1 MASLRISLA
10 VIGPA
15 AYTIYS
21 ILGITADVY
30 FPVIRVRVRIPISP
44 PYDYAALIA
53 KRPVRVRVRIRPF
66 SSAVTICKMSTLIVK
81 LYPFCALQ
89 RNVSK

>member
-1 MASLRISLA
+1 MQSTFFGYDYPLRAQPKKYYVRSRR
-10 VIGPA
+10 VM
-15 AYTIYS
+15 
-21 ILGITADVY
+21 V
-30 FPVIRVRVRIPISP
+30 RVRVPISP

-53 KRPVRVRVRIRPF
+53 RRPVRVRIRPF
-66 SSAVTICKMSTLIVK
+66 SSAVTICKTSTLIVK

>member
-1 MASLRISLA
+1 MQNAKYLFLA
-10 VIGPA
+10 QPKKYYVR
-15 AYTIYS
+15 S
-21 ILGITADVY
+21 R
-30 FPVIRVRVRIPISP
+30 RVRVRVSISP

-53 KRPVRVRVRIRPF
+53 RRPVRVRVRIRPF
-66 SSAVTICKMSTLIVK
+66 SSVVTICKMSTLIVK